1 MEKDKA
7 LAKPKRA
14 GRRSKSLDG
23 ESQSIVSREDIIR
36 LALKIAKKEA
46 VDAITIMRLS
56 RELDVTPSLIHYLIG
71 GRDKLLTAV
80 LNEAMKQ
87 DSPKIKTTGKW
98 DVDLE
103 TVMREAFKFQMKWR
117 GITTYLHTHNK
128 HRLFQDTQPGEIDH
142 GLAFFNTVGEI
153 LKKSGMPAD
162 KAAMA
167 YHLLMLFVTS
177 AAFTHINNQEPASHS
192 TFLKAQ
198 VKHVESA
205 NFNGAAFLLPEFAK
219 LTTPMTFD
227 VGLSL
232 LLKTI
237 SEWVA

>member
-1 MEKDKA
+1 MQTDTTQ
-7 LAKPKRA
+7 AKPKRA
-14 GRRSKSLDG
+14 GRRAKSIDG
-23 ESQSIVSREDIIR
+23 ESQTIVSREDVIR

-87 DSPKIKTTGKW
+87 DSHKFKTTGKW
-98 DVDLE
+98 KNDLE

-142 GLAFFNTVGEI
+142 SLAFFNTVGDI
-153 LKKSGMPAD
+153 LKRSGMSPD

-167 YHLLMLFVTS
+167 YHLLMLFNT
-177 AAFTHINNQEPASHS
+177 ATAFTHINNQEPASHA

-198 VKHVESA
+198 VKRVESA
-205 NFNGAAFLLPEFAK
+205 HLGGAAFLLPEFAK
-219 LTTPMTFD
+219 ITTAVTFD
-227 VGLSL
+227 VGLDL

-237 SEWVA
+237 EEWVE